1 MNTDVAIVGGG
12 LTGLAIADRLHQAG
26 VDFQLFEARPRLGG
40 RITVLETADGAV
52 DLGPSW
58 FWPGQ
63 PRIAGL
69 VREPD
74 LQAFLQHASGD
85 ICFEDEAG
93 QIHRGQGFASMQ
105 GSFRLTGGM
114 AALIAGL
121 ATRLPEERVHLSSP
135 VRGVV
140 RKGDTLE
147 LEGAGV
153 AAHRVVLA
161 LPPRIAAGLRFGPVL
176 APDIIGTLTAIPTWM
191 AAHAKFVA
199 VYDRPFWRDAGL
211 SGDAMSRR
219 GPLMEIHDASGPDG
233 RPAALFGF
241 LGVPAAAR
249 RNRSQDIAEAA
260 LAQLGRLF
268 GPKALAPRQ
277 ATMQDWAFEPETA
290 TRLDQEPPRG
300 HPTYGAPPLLEGV
313 WDGKLS
319 VVSTETAPEMGGL
332 MEGALAAA
340 ESAVRKVIGTTA

>member
-12 LTGLAIADRLHQAG
+12 LTGLAIADRLNRAG
-26 VDFQLFEARPRLGG
+26 VDFQLFEARPRPGG
-40 RITVLETADGAV
+40 RISVLETPDGAV

-69 VREPD
+69 VKD
-74 LQAFLQHASGD
+74 LKLQPFLQHATGD

-93 QIHRGQGFASMQ
+93 QIHRGQGFASME

-121 ATRLPEERVHLSSP
+121 VARLPAERVHLSSP
-135 VRGVV
+135 VTAVV
-140 RKGDTLE
+140 RKGDALA
-147 LEGAGV
+147 LEGAPCT
-153 AAHRVVLA
+153 ANRVVLA
-161 LPPRIAAGLRFGPVL
+161 LPPRIAAGLRFDPAL
-176 APDIIGTLTAIPTWM
+176 ATEIIETLAEIPTWM

-249 RNRSQDIAEAA
+249 RNRSQDIADTA
-260 LAQLGRLF
+260 LAQLGRFF
-268 GPKALAPRQ
+268 GSEATKPRQ
-277 ATMQDWAFEPETA
+277 ATLKDWAFETETA
-290 TRLDQEPPRG
+290 TPLDRDPPRG
-300 HPTYGAPPLLEGV
+300 HPAYGAPAALQGV
-313 WDGKLS
+313 WEGRLS
-319 VVSTETAPEMGGL
+319 FASTETAPEMGGL

-340 ESAVRKVIGTTA
+340 ENVIRKVIGATA